1 MHRKGKKKNGI
12 IKIAVGQREELCRRP
27 EHADEDSVGHS
38 RVHSSL
44 HFKASLC
51 EVSVTNISI
60 FIHIEIKTN
69 YHNKNFVLRLASK
82 ERLRETRGNGL
93 LETEI
98 LRLSRCYQT
107 LCSRSRFFK
116 RRFRF
121 S

>member
-12 IKIAVGQREELCRRP
+12 NKIAVGQREELCRRP
-27 EHADEDSVGHS
+27 ELVDEDSVGHS

-107 LCSRSRFFK
+107 LYSRSRFFK
-116 RRFRF
+116 RRLRF